1 MERLSFKHIDERP
14 KTAPTT
20 KITNQRQYWVK
31 QFVDTLNE
39 YVKPPYKEVT
49 PKRVAVALRFIKTED
64 LGRFYGECNY
74 ASHFAKFFWWSCN
87 PKKHN
92 PQAK

>member
-1 MERLSFKHIDERP
+1 MNKLDFSHITQRP

-31 QFVDTLNE
+31 QFVDTLNS
-39 YVKPPYKEVT
+39 YVTPPYKPVN
-49 PKRVAVALRFIKTED
+49 PKRIAVLLSPIKTEN
-64 LGRFYGECNY
+64 LGMFYGECNY
-74 ASHFAKFFWWSCN
+74 SKHFAKFFYWSCN